1 MKVSMKL
8 LVVGV
13 ALMSAIFSGC
23 NKEHNHPDPNTDG
36 LILIGTAYT
45 DAGSMLVKLYSADSI
60 YSQYTKLYIEVR
72 DSASNEVVD
81 DAHVELSPMMDMGMM
96 MHAAPFE
103 NPSSTD
109 AVDGL
114 FPCAVVFIMPGDM
127 GWTLD
132 VHVHNHHSG
141 AEGEANFPLVV
152 KTPTPTRTVTVTP
165 LNGDEPLVISYV
177 QPTDPTVGINDFE
190 ITLHYRETMMAFP
203 ARTNYT
209 VSIEPEMPSMG
220 HGSPNNVNPTHVAD
234 GHYTGQ
240 VNFTMTGLWRI
251 NLNIMDGTEVV
262 DSTSYF
268 EVTLP

>member
-1 MKVSMKL
+1 MKSSIKL

-13 ALMSAIFSGC
+13 ALMGTLFSGC
-23 NKEHNHPDPNTDG
+23 KKEHTHPDPDTND

-45 DAGSMLVKLYSADSI
+45 DAGSMLVNLYSADSL
-60 YSQYTKLYIEVR
+60 YVQYTKLYIEVR
-72 DSASNEVVD
+72 DSATNDLVD
-81 DAHVELSPMMDMGMM
+81 DAHVELSPTMNMGMM
-96 MHAAPFE
+96 THATPFE
-103 NPSSTD
+103 NPASTD

-127 GWTLD
+127 GWELD

-141 AEGEANFPLVV
+141 VEGEANFPLVV

-165 LNGDEPLVISYV
+165 LNGDEDLVISYV
-177 QPTDPTVGINDFE
+177 LPTEPIVGINDFE
-190 ITLHYRETMMAFP
+190 LTLHYTESMMSFP
-203 ARTNYT
+203 ARTDYT

-220 HGSPNNVNPTHVAD
+220 HGSPNNVDPTHVAD
-234 GHYTGQ
+234 GHYEGQ
-240 VNFTMTGLWRI
+240 VNFSMTGLWRI
-251 NLNIMDGTEVV
+251 NLTIMDGTEVV